1 MNSAP
6 RLTSGTKWILAG
18 LALAGA
24 LLWGGRRA
32 YCHLYGDMA
41 KSHAQSSAAEARARR
56 VTVIEPLRRA
66 AVRSITL
73 PATVEA
79 FEKATLYAKVAG
91 YLQWIKVDRGDRV
104 RKGEV
109 LALLAIPEMEKEYRS
124 AQAAVLEADAAAER
138 AQADAAL
145 KELTYKRL
153 ASVRESQ
160 ADVISEQEVDEAR
173 ARAEVAHGEV
183 KFARAKIERLRAEA
197 ERIEALMDY
206 ARIKSPYDGIIT
218 ERFVDPGNLIQNAAA
233 SRDSAPIVT
242 VMDMDRVRVFV
253 DVPEPDV
260 AEVDRGDPVE
270 VEFDGL
276 VGKIFRAAVTRFAT
290 ALSPGTRTMRV
301 EIDLPNP
308 NHLIRPGMY
317 GRATLRLAEQAEAL
331 FLPAESLRV
340 DAEGNKF
347 VLVVQDGRV
356 RKVAVET
363 GLDDGKLIQVKGLTG
378 GEQVVLAS
386 PGALEEGAA
395 VEAQAGGA

>member
-124 AQAAVLEADAAAER
+124 AQAAVLEADAAAGR

-145 KELTYKRL
+145 KDLTYKRL

-173 ARAEVAHGEV
+173 ARAEVADGEV

-276 VGKIFRAAVTRFAT
+276 VGKTFRAAVTRFAT

>member
-1 MNSAP
+1 MHRIP
-6 RLTSGTKWILAG
+6 PGGKW
-18 LALAGA
+18 ALAGVA
-24 LLWGGRRA
+24 LVASLAWGGKHA
-32 YCHLYGDMA
+32 YCHFYGDMA
-41 KSHAQSSAAEARARR
+41 NPPAGRGVTAAAGPRPLS
-56 VTVIEPLRRA
+56 VTVVQPLRRP

-109 LALLAIPEMEKEYRS
+109 LAFIEVPEMESEYRS
-124 AQAAVLEADAAAER
+124 AQAAVLEAEAAAER

-145 KELTYKRL
+145 KDLTYKRL

-160 ADVISEQEVDEAR
+160 AEVISEQEVDEAR
-173 ARAEVAHGEV
+173 AQAEVTDGEV
-183 KFARAKIERLRAEA
+183 KFARARIERLRAEA

-206 ARIKSPYDGIIT
+206 ARIKSPYDGIVT

-233 SRDSAPIVT
+233 SRASAPIVT
-242 VMDMDRVRVFV
+242 VMDMDRIRVFV

-270 VEFDGL
+270 LEFDAL
-276 VGKIFRAAVTRFAT
+276 AGKIFRGAVTRFEF
-290 ALSPGTRTMRV
+290 ALNPGTRTMKV

-308 NHLIRPGMY
+308 QHIIRPGMY

-331 FLPAESLRV
+331 FLPAESVRA

-363 GLDDGKLIQVKGLTG
+363 GLDDGKGIQVQGLHG
-378 GEQVVLAS
+378 SEQVVLAS
-386 PGALEEGAA
+386 PGALEEGAI
-395 VEAQAGGA
+395 VEPQRGGA

>member
-1 MNSAP
+1 
-6 RLTSGTKWILAG
+6 
-18 LALAGA
+18 
-24 LLWGGRRA
+24 
-32 YCHLYGDMA
+32 
-41 KSHAQSSAAEARARR
+41 E
-56 VTVIEPLRRA
+56 
-66 AVRSITL
+66 
-73 PATVEA
+73 
-79 FEKATLYAKVAG
+79 
-91 YLQWIKVDRGDRV
+91 
-104 RKGEV
+104 
-109 LALLAIPEMEKEYRS
+109 
-124 AQAAVLEADAAAER
+124 
-138 AQADAAL
+138 
-145 KELTYKRL
+145 
-153 ASVRESQ
+153 
-160 ADVISEQEVDEAR
+160 
-173 ARAEVAHGEV
+173 
-183 KFARAKIERLRAEA
+183 
-197 ERIEALMDY
+197 
-206 ARIKSPYDGIIT
+206 
-218 ERFVDPGNLIQNAAA
+218 
-233 SRDSAPIVT
+233 
-242 VMDMDRVRVFV
+242 MDRVRVVV

-276 VGKIFRAAVTRFAT
+276 VGKTFRAAVTRFAT
-290 ALSPGTRTMRV
+290 ALRPGTRPMRV
-301 EIDLPNP
+301 ELDLPNP